1 MKPMDRLGKFVVVAA
16 ALALSA
22 SSAVAMTIGTAEPG
36 ACFKAV
42 CVSGL
47 VAVLALVGVIP

>member
-1 MKPMDRLGKFVVVAA
+1 MDRFGKFAICAA

-22 SSAVAMTIGTAEPG
+22 SAAVAMTIGTAEPE

-42 CVSGL
+42 GVSAL
-47 VAVLALVGVIP
+47 VSLLALFGAIP